1 MTWPRSRQ
9 TRGYLSSSHA
19 AKMPESQAQGPPTS
33 VCAAGRLRPVPGHDV
48 LPPLWV
54 FPQRAR
60 TSIVGSSAQP
70 RASAGVTAGTLG
82 RASLQASMGVSKCQR
97 SGAHRGGRKACC
109 GLVDIGSVSHS
120 ANTNVGQ
127 GPKPRC
133 LCSHL
138 LLCDGRPQPTAE
150 HCPAERSEQ
159 QRGEAESV
167 PWLDSS
173 QGVLETPAGLAS
185 SAGTRSWRRRWLWGL
200 G

>member
-1 MTWPRSRQ
+1 MQLKCPSPKHRDLLPVSVLPDGYVLSQ
-9 TRGYLSSSHA
+9 DTRATRTL
-19 AKMPESQAQGPPTS
+19 
-33 VCAAGRLRPVPGHDV
+33 V

-54 FPQRAR
+54 FPQRAH

-109 GLVDIGSVSHS
+109 GLVDIGSVSHL

-150 HCPAERSEQ
+150 RCPAERSERQ
-159 QRGEAESV
+159 WGEAESV

-200 G
+200 GRHGEF